1 MYEVFRA
8 MKTLGFEW
16 QIVNAYY
23 VVVRRLNKSTQQ
35 YVEMALQLYQVD
47 HRNYLLDFK
56 SRTPT
61 SQPLS
66 GLASSG
72 SGSNLGASA
81 SVASGGRSSQV
92 EFKDVDQ
99 NNPLRTHQTLE
110 FFEMCAELITS
121 LAK

>member
-1 MYEVFRA
+1 
-8 MKTLGFEW
+8 MKALGFEW
-16 QIVNAYY
+16 QVVNAYH
-23 VVVRRLNKSTQQ
+23 VVVRRLNQSTQQ

-61 SQPLS
+61 SQ
-66 GLASSG
+66 AIG
-72 SGSNLGASA
+72 SGSSPAASA
-81 SVASGGRSSQV
+81 TGLSPSVGAHASQT
-92 EFKDVDQ
+92 ELKDSDP